1 MLGKLM
7 KYEWRGYKVPL
18 IVIFSILI
26 FTTLL
31 TGILITTIN
40 PEYDAVVSNFS
51 DTFMVISFMLYYFG
65 IIGSALG
72 SFLIIAVRF
81 YKTCY
86 TDQGYLTH
94 TLPAKPSQIL
104 GSKIITAILQY
115 LLIMLGIMASILVLI
130 QVLFTHMANM
140 GYDDFSNISFS
151 EIFYALNQNFEYEFG
166 MSFTKLLIFILIF
179 ALLSCISA
187 VTTIFGCISLG
198 QLFTKHR
205 VIGAIIA
212 YFAVN
217 IIIQIISFMA
227 SIPMYKDAFI
237 SDFGGETLTIFEF
250 LSPTFIM
257 AMIGSIALSV
267 IMYFI
272 SLHMMT
278 KKLNLE

>member
-1 MLGKLM
+1 MLGKLI
-7 KYEWRGYKVPL
+7 KYEWRGYKVSL
-18 IVIFSILI
+18 IVIFSILAL
-26 FTTLL
+26 TTLL
-31 TGILITTIN
+31 TGLLITTLR

-65 IIGSALG
+65 IIGSSIG
-72 SFLIIAVRF
+72 SFMIIAVRF

-94 TLPAKPSQIL
+94 TLPAKTSQIL
-104 GSKIITAILQY
+104 SAKIITAILQY
-115 LLIMLGIMASILVLI
+115 LLIMLGIAASILVLL
-130 QVLFTHMANM
+130 QVLFTHMTNM
-140 GYDDFSNISFS
+140 GYDDFANISFS
-151 EIFYALNQNFEYEFG
+151 EIFYEVNQSFEYEFG
-166 MSFTKLLIFILIF
+166 ISFTGLLIFILIF

-217 IIIQIISFMA
+217 IITQIVSFVV
-227 SIPMYKDAFI
+227 SIPIYKNAFI
-237 SDFGGETLTIFEF
+237 AELTGEQLTIFEF
-250 LSPTFIM
+250 LSPTFIL
-257 AMIGSIALSV
+257 AMIGAIALSV

-272 SLHMMT
+272 SLYMMT